1 MYHALRNSLESESK
15 LAKKCIEING
25 EIRLNRI
32 KIQSTLTHI
41 KDFQKKG
48 DGIITDI
55 KSGWDNTEV
64 FKKEERELADQ
75 LDNIQ
80 VDIK

>member
-1 MYHALRNSLESESK
+1 
-15 LAKKCIEING
+15 
-25 EIRLNRI
+25 
-32 KIQSTLTHI
+32 LTHI

-48 DGIITDI
+48 DGIIGDI
-55 KSGWDNTEV
+55 RSAWDNTEV

-80 VDIK
+80 VDIKQVTFSNFLKFSKFLTFLQAGPRTRRR